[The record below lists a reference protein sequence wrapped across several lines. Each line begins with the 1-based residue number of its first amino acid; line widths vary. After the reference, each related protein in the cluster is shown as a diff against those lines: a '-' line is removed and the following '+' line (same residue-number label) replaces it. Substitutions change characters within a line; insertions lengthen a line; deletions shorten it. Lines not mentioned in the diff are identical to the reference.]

1 MANKFRTPY
10 TFKEGKKDIT
20 QVDRSERS
28 LTEPDMNLTVREI
41 LTRFTT
47 GNLPDIQH
55 PPKLARMKLLRI
67 IYI

>member
-55 PPKLARMKLLRI
+55 PSQIGTLRS
-67 IYI
+67 